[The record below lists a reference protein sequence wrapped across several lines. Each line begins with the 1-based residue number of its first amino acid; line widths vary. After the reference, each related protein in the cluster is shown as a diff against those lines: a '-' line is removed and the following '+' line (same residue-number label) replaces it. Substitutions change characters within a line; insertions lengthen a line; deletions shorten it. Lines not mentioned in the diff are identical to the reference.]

1 MLHGCP
7 SIDEWYRDVPRSAR
21 LPTLLG
27 FSLLLVMGCGF
38 GAWATLAPLASAV
51 VAAGSFVAT
60 GQNKQVQHLEGGIIR
75 EMLVKEGD
83 AVQSNQPL
91 LRLDDT
97 AVKAKLRRLVL
108 RKYRLLAT
116 SARLEAEIHSA
127 ETFSVPAALAEEAS
141 DPVVMSVIRSQEREL
156 AAWQA
161 SLAAQEKVL
170 KKEIAGLQESILGYQ
185 SQVVSNQARNALFDE
200 EIKSKSSLLEQQL
213 IRKSEVLALQRS
225 QASLSG
231 EFGELL
237 GRIGDAKERIARAEQ
252 QIVQLRSA
260 AIQKAT
266 EELRGTETEL
276 DDIQEQILAG
286 RDVVDR
292 TEVRAPVR
300 GIVVKLNQH
309 TPGGVIAPGGVIL
322 ELLPINDELIIE
334 GRINPTEISH
344 VKEGQDALVRLSS
357 LNQRL
362 TPMIQGKVIYLSADI
377 VPDQNARRGSEPDTT
392 RHDSFIVRVQLD
404 ERDLAEKIENF
415 SPTPGMPADIFIQ
428 TGQRTFFNYLMRP
441 ILDSFSRAFREH

>member
-21 LPTLLG
+21 FPTMLG

-83 AVQSNQPL
+83 GVQANQTL

-97 AVKAKLRRLVL
+97 AVRAKLRRLVL
-108 RKYRLLAT
+108 RKYRLMAT
-116 SARLEAEIHSA
+116 SARLEAEIHSFD
-127 ETFSVPAALAEEAS
+127 TLRIPTALAEAAA
-141 DPVVMSVIRSQEREL
+141 DPVVMSVIHSQEREL
-156 AAWQA
+156 AAWRN
-161 SLAAQEKVL
+161 SIVAQEEVL
-170 KKEIAGLQESILGYQ
+170 KKEIAGLQESIRGYQ
-185 SQVVSNQARNALFDE
+185 SQVASNQARVALFDE

-237 GRIGDAKERIARAEQ
+237 GRIGDARERSARAEQ

-260 AIQKAT
+260 TIQKAT

-276 DDIQEQILAG
+276 DDIQEQILAAQ
-286 RDVVDR
+286 DVVNR
-292 TEVRAPVR
+292 TEVQAPVR

-309 TPGGVIAPGGVIL
+309 TPGGVIAPGAVIL

-334 GRINPTEISH
+334 ARVNPTEISH

-377 VPDQNARRGSEPDTT
+377 VPDQSARRESDVTK
-392 RHDSFIVRVQLD
+392 HDSFIVRVQLD
-404 ERDLAEKIENF
+404 QRDLAEKIENF